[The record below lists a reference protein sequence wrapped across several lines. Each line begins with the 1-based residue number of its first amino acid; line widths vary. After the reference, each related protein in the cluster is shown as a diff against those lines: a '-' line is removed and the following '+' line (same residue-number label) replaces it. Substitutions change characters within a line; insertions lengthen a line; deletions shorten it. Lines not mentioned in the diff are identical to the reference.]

1 MKSTTTTPT
10 YKVGDYVLGDGSV
23 RPGTIGLYTYE
34 VLEVENLERFGKPSQ
49 LLTVNKYANTLE
61 GRSFVGKER
70 RWSTQ
75 LF

>member
-1 MKSTTTTPT
+1 MTNTTTK

-23 RPGTIGLYTYE
+23 RPSATGLYTYE
-34 VLEVENLERFGKPSQ
+34 VLEVEECDRFGKPSQ
-49 LLTVNKYANTLE
+49 LLTVNKYANTLD
-61 GRSFVGKER
+61 GKSFVEKER

>member
-1 MKSTTTTPT
+1 MKDKKTK

-23 RPGTIGLYTYE
+23 RPSATGLYTYE
-34 VLEVENLERFGKPSQ
+34 VLEVEESFRFGKPSQ

-61 GRSFVGKER
+61 GKSFIEKER

>member
-1 MKSTTTTPT
+1 MQQHI

-23 RPGTIGLYTYE
+23 QPSAKGLYTYE
-34 VLEVENLERFGKPSQ
+34 VLEVEQRERFGKPSQ
-49 LLTVNKYANTLE
+49 LLTVNIYANTLD
-61 GRSFVGKER
+61 GRKFVEKSR

>member
-1 MKSTTTTPT
+1 MTNTTTK

-23 RPGTIGLYTYE
+23 RPGATGLYTYE
-34 VLEVENLERFGKPSQ
+34 VLEVEERPRFGKPSQ
-49 LLTVNKYANTLE
+49 LLTVNKYANTLK
-61 GRSFVGKER
+61 GKSFVEKER